1 MSQWILGAGLLL
13 AVGIALKK
21 LLLRKTDSR
30 PRLQLG
36 NERFPTTSTEAA
48 ASVPPELTNASS
60 ELQNRLQTLAKQ
72 SSNDVRQA
80 EIQKQPSVS
89 ASISPLN
96 IPLPVMATG
105 DHDDESGQRIDKD
118 VSQNLDSGIAK
129 QSTWQDRRLFTSFH
143 GILNEEGGLTLPTP
157 QPEELPIA
165 EDDYLFGSV
174 TPSLAQ
180 LLPES
185 ESRREV
191 QRKNLTAA
199 GYRSRASW
207 LNLTALRFVLAFLS
221 MVIIGAL
228 LIMAPP
234 VAEPWLMGLLV
245 GIPLLLWALPPLIV
259 AVKAHER
266 KIDID
271 RGLPDILDMLNM
283 GVSQGLTV
291 PQSMKRIAAEVGP
304 VHPALAQEL
313 AIVTRQTELGSLM
326 QAMKNF
332 SNRIDTPDVNS
343 FTSLLMQSESTGTS
357 ISHALTEYSDSIRNS
372 LKERADASANAASFK
387 LLFPVSL
394 FLMPSVFLF
403 LLGPAIVEL
412 SDFFGTRAE
421 ELNAERDS
429 ALGTLSQ
436 QPRLDLS
443 RFSQNGSGGIQS
455 GGR

>member
-105 DHDDESGQRIDKD
+105 DHDDKSVQRIDKD

-165 EDDYLFGSV
+165 EDDYLFCSF
-174 TPSLAQ
+174 TPCLAQ
-180 LLPES
+180 LLS
-185 ESRREV
+185 
-191 QRKNLTAA
+191 
-199 GYRSRASW
+199 
-207 LNLTALRFVLAFLS
+207 
-221 MVIIGAL
+221 
-228 LIMAPP
+228 
-234 VAEPWLMGLLV
+234 
-245 GIPLLLWALPPLIV
+245 
-259 AVKAHER
+259 
-266 KIDID
+266 
-271 RGLPDILDMLNM
+271 
-283 GVSQGLTV
+283 
-291 PQSMKRIAAEVGP
+291 
-304 VHPALAQEL
+304 
-313 AIVTRQTELGSLM
+313 
-326 QAMKNF
+326 
-332 SNRIDTPDVNS
+332 
-343 FTSLLMQSESTGTS
+343 
-357 ISHALTEYSDSIRNS
+357 
-372 LKERADASANAASFK
+372 
-387 LLFPVSL
+387 
-394 FLMPSVFLF
+394 
-403 LLGPAIVEL
+403 
-412 SDFFGTRAE
+412 
-421 ELNAERDS
+421 
-429 ALGTLSQ
+429 
-436 QPRLDLS
+436 
-443 RFSQNGSGGIQS
+443 
-455 GGR
+455 